1 MKTCGGD
8 ASRPLALLSLIK
20 RENSGDQFFEMS
32 KTSKLG
38 FWKQTALLLRAWGLP
53 DRGGL
58 WLWPPGRQEAPPP
71 VTPPS
76 TAAPRPR
83 PRKPGEQSCGAAR
96 PLCICCPN
104 RPLRP
109 VSSLDVGEG
118 WHLST
123 LGSRWVAGD

>member
-53 DRGGL
+53 DR
-58 WLWPPGRQEAPPP
+58 PGRLVAVAPRQAGGSAPCDSALHGRAPPP
-71 VTPPS
+71 PQEAWRAVLRCRPP
-76 TAAPRPR
+76 AVHLLPKQAPSPR
-83 PRKPGEQSCGAAR
+83 F
-96 PLCICCPN
+96 L
-104 RPLRP
+104 
-109 VSSLDVGEG
+109 
-118 WHLST
+118 T
-123 LGSRWVAGD
+123 